1 MKSPLDPAFEQEVVL
16 LAKKQLRSRMRAIR
30 QAHSASSLRLKSEA
44 IVARV
49 LDAIPD
55 GSRVALFWP
64 MEQRKEVDLRL
75 LDQALRQRAGCA
87 IYYPFMDPLPQGGFR
102 TGFRLTQAVSDL
114 CDRGRK
120 FVEPDPEAPIAAAGD
135 VDFVLV
141 PALAADARGH
151 RIGYGAGYYDATL
164 SDLCPP
170 AKSWIVVF
178 EFQLLAEL
186 PIEKHDLACS
196 RVFTE
201 KRSLDCTAS
210 SV

>member
-1 MKSPLDPAFEQEVVL
+1 
-16 LAKKQLRSRMRAIR
+16 
-30 QAHSASSLRLKSEA
+30 
-44 IVARV
+44 
-49 LDAIPD
+49 
-55 GSRVALFWP
+55 
-64 MEQRKEVDLRL
+64 
-75 LDQALRQRAGCA
+75 
-87 IYYPFMDPLPQGGFR
+87 MDPLPQGGFR

-164 SDLCPP
+164 GDLCPP
-170 AKSWIVVF
+170 AQAWIVVF

-186 PIEKHDLACS
+186 PIEKHDLACC
-196 RVFTE
+196 RLFTE

-210 SV
+210 RG